1 MTRQQIE
8 DLLRI
13 EQARIDAAYWIY
25 TRTRRGKPPVLVV
38 PDAYARRKE
47 LREMLKC
54 IEKGFP

>member
-8 DLLRI
+8 DLLRV

-47 LREMLKC
+47 LKAMLRSK
-54 IEKGFP
+54 